1 MELPAEQT
9 ARTHVSIGLD
19 RMSAGGR
26 ASSYDPA
33 DHTTVLPAYVRLVTM
48 LRNMPPESAVEL
60 RSTEGQIVSAFWA
73 LCMMEQVH
81 DRVMERV
88 AS

>member
-1 MELPAEQT
+1 MERATPS
-9 ARTHVSIGLD
+9 ARTHVSIEHD
-19 RMSAGGR
+19 RMSAGDK
-26 ASSYDPA
+26 AAWYDPA

-48 LRNMPPESAVEL
+48 LRAMAPDAEVHL

-73 LCMMEQVH
+73 QCMMEQVH